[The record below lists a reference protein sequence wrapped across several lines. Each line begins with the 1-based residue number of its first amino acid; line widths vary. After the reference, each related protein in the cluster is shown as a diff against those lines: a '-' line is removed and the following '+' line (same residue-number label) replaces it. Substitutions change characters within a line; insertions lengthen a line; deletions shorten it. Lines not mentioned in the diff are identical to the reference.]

1 MERIPPKEMAMKLVR
16 QLRKQHPDYQYLKK
30 VFGHIR
36 KILEVTP
43 EKREKRLPELLT
55 DKELQAFYE
64 TVFSAS
70 NRTHMV
76 MIKLLIFTGVRK
88 KCRQSLHF
96 YRNDK
101 HFSNIRLKSLSANG
115 FLASGL
121 KVRNYPL
128 AANPLANI
136 RNRNPEGAKKCT
148 VANPTISYYSP

>member
-70 NRTHMV
+70 NRTHMDV
-76 MIKLLIFTGVRK
+76 VGEFKMAYSERYNRLSV
-88 KCRQSLHF
+88 SLTPT
-96 YRNDK
+96 YEL
-101 HFSNIRLKSLSANG
+101 RLTN
-115 FLASGL
+115 
-121 KVRNYPL
+121 
-128 AANPLANI
+128 
-136 RNRNPEGAKKCT
+136 
-148 VANPTISYYSP
+148 